1 MKTIN
6 QTQQSGKFQ
15 HLSLP
20 HCSPGLAFA
29 KCGSALAQRQ
39 TAVIPAGTIRN
50 GRTRSLALPLAIQHG
65 GWLIFAQEQPGRP
78 VQHGCWR
85 WGPPSQ
91 HRTPKYGDWRW
102 RAFDQHQRCQKHNR
116 NRSPKM
122 LRNAE
127 TDPIWFFL
135 LVAGA
140 LCCAGC
146 ESAQQVRQN
155 EMAQARAMVRANFG
169 NQLSPE
175 QEAYLTAM
183 LYQRMESD
191 RVFGKPTPL
200 LFAFDLRSLLNI
212 LSASI
217 GLCRWQQCAARSFS
231 RLIGRL
237 RAKPARNFS
246 RRTCL

>member
-1 MKTIN
+1 
-6 QTQQSGKFQ
+6 
-15 HLSLP
+15 
-20 HCSPGLAFA
+20 
-29 KCGSALAQRQ
+29 
-39 TAVIPAGTIRN
+39 
-50 GRTRSLALPLAIQHG
+50 
-65 GWLIFAQEQPGRP
+65 
-78 VQHGCWR
+78 
-85 WGPPSQ
+85 
-91 HRTPKYGDWRW
+91 
-102 RAFDQHQRCQKHNR
+102 
-116 NRSPKM
+116 M

-127 TDPIWFFL
+127 TDPIWFLL
-135 LVAGA
+135 LVEGA
-140 LCCAGC
+140 LRCAGC

-155 EMAQARAMVRANFG
+155 EMAQVRANFG

-217 GLCRWQQCAARSFS
+217 GLCRWQQCAAWSFS

>member
-1 MKTIN
+1 
-6 QTQQSGKFQ
+6 
-15 HLSLP
+15 
-20 HCSPGLAFA
+20 
-29 KCGSALAQRQ
+29 
-39 TAVIPAGTIRN
+39 
-50 GRTRSLALPLAIQHG
+50 
-65 GWLIFAQEQPGRP
+65 
-78 VQHGCWR
+78 
-85 WGPPSQ
+85 
-91 HRTPKYGDWRW
+91 
-102 RAFDQHQRCQKHNR
+102 
-116 NRSPKM
+116 M

-191 RVFGKPTPL
+191 RLFGKPTPL
-200 LFAFDLRSLLNI
+200 LFAFDLRFLVEHPECINWSLPMAAMR
-212 LSASI
+212 SMEFFETYRETASQTRQEF
-217 GLCRWQQCAARSFS
+217 LTTYLP
-231 RLIGRL
+231 LIQAGR
-237 RAKPARNFS
+237 PP
-246 RRTCL
+246 